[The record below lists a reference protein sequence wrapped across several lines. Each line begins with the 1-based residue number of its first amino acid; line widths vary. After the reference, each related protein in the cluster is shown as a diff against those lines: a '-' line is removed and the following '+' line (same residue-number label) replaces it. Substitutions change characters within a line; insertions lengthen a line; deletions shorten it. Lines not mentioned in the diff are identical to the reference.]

1 MKQTIAVVG
10 ASRDRSKYGN
20 KCVRAYAA
28 EGWQV
33 FPVNPGA
40 DEVEG
45 LTAYSTIHEVPGEL
59 QRISVYL
66 PPKLSDRAIPEIADK
81 GAWEVWFNPGSA
93 DAEVLASARE
103 YGLNVL
109 DGCSIR
115 DIGRAPSEFS

>member
-33 FPVNPGA
+33 FPINPGA
-40 DEVEG
+40 EEVEG
-45 LTAYSTIHEVPGEL
+45 HRAYGSIKEVPGEL

-66 PPKLSDRAIPEIADK
+66 PPKVTDRMIPELADK

-93 DAEVLASARE
+93 DAEVLARARDH
-103 YGLNVL
+103 GLKAV

-115 DIGRAPSEFS
+115 DIGRAPAEFT

>member
-1 MKQTIAVVG
+1 MKQRIAVVG

-28 EGWQV
+28 EGWEV
-33 FPVNPGA
+33 LPVNPGA

-45 LTAYSTIHEVPGEL
+45 LTAYRSLKAVPGEL
-59 QRISVYL
+59 HRISVYL
-66 PPKLSDRAIPEIADK
+66 PPKVADRLIPELADK

-93 DAEVLASARE
+93 DAEVLARARE
-103 YGLNVL
+103 YGLKVI

-115 DIGRAPSEFS
+115 DIGRSPAEFT